1 MTPAVRR
8 IGITATPAPWS
19 KSFRNYA
26 RDHAAGVEVE
36 TLLDPRQLH
45 RPGRAPFNILLVD
58 DTARIFS
65 SPVIAEAVGD
75 GTFVV
80 GLLDQ
85 TNGMG
90 RGYLER
96 LGVQLILPAAT
107 APEELI
113 QTVLRL
119 APAPEAAQ
127 PSDAGPPKAEAPGP
141 PIGGRRGDG
150 DRAGAVSVWY
160 GVTGGCGLTETVIGV
175 AESLAAQSAVLVVET
190 DPLASSMAARLSR
203 SPAVGLSWALGR
215 VSHGQPALPDGLA
228 GARDDGARPLGRFDL
243 VAQTSLPGGPPLT
256 DPNSLLALISEA
268 RDRYNHVLVST
279 GALVTA
285 PGPAGTDRF
294 AGGRALLGVADVAV
308 AVATADPL
316 GAVELG
322 GWRAAAAEL
331 SASGPAWAVLGRGGR
346 ARFEEAQLA
355 ELVATAT
362 AARPFQRL
370 WFLPD
375 DDAVRLARWNSHLVA
390 RGRWH
395 ACVRRLA
402 AGLAVVEP
410 VSPVEAPARSEGW
423 GLVVSR

>member
-8 IGITATPAPWS
+8 IGIAATPAPWS

-45 RPGRAPFNILLVD
+45 RPGRAPFHILLVD
-58 DTARIFS
+58 DTARTFS
-65 SPVIAEAVGD
+65 SSAVAEAVGD

-80 GLLDQ
+80 GLFDQ

-96 LGVQLILPAAT
+96 LGVQLILPSAT
-107 APEELI
+107 GPEELI
-113 QTVLRL
+113 RTVLRL
-119 APAPEAAQ
+119 APVPEAAE
-127 PSDAGPPKAEAPGP
+127 PTGPGEPKGQAPGP
-141 PIGGRRGDG
+141 PTDRRQRGG
-150 DRAGAVSVWY
+150 GAVSVWY
-160 GVTGGCGLTETVIGV
+160 SVTGGCGLTETVIGV
-175 AESLAAQSAVLVVET
+175 AESLAAERRVLVVEA

-215 VSHGQPALPDGLA
+215 VSHGQLALPDGLA
-228 GARDDGARPLGRFDL
+228 GIRDDGVRPLGRFDL

-256 DPNSLLALISEA
+256 DPDSLLGLISEA
-268 RDRYNHVLVST
+268 RESYDHVLVGT
-279 GALVTA
+279 GPLVTA
-285 PGPAGTDRF
+285 PASSGKDRF

-322 GWRAAAAEL
+322 GWKAAAAEL
-331 SASGPAWAVLGRGGR
+331 AKSGPFWAVLGRGGR

-355 ELVATAT
+355 ELIGTAT
-362 AARPFQRL
+362 ALRPFQRL
-370 WFLPD
+370 WFLPED
-375 DDAVRLARWNSHLVA
+375 EAVRLARWNSHLVA

-395 ACVRRLA
+395 ACIRRLA
-402 AGLAVVEP
+402 AGLGAVVAT
-410 VSPVEAPARSEGW
+410 SHAEAPARSEGW
-423 GLVVSR
+423 GLVVSQ